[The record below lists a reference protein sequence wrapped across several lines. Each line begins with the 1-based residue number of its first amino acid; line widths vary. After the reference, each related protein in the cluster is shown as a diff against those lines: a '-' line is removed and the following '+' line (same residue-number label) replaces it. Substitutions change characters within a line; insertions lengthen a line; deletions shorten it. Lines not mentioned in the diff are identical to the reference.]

1 MHSPNS
7 NFGAGC
13 FIRRFSLRRKKWPD
27 DYVVTGGRLST
38 IARGK
43 HSSTSSSPVS
53 PSFAFSS
60 FATVAPI
67 SPAPLQPLTSHALA
81 ELRAQ
86 FSEQLKCLDAKLDL
100 DVTVLSELHE
110 FYRRRALVEQDY
122 SDALAKLVNSLKH
135 KHSNETGKRP
145 NWANYTTT
153 TLWNTL
159 LGTTLH
165 LSDVHATLS
174 EIFGKHM
181 VQRFTDMDED
191 ANRLH
196 KQWHLKFLHGFRN
209 ACTSEVASM
218 RIGRTNSAAPPQ
230 TRVLVVQSLSTD
242 NENVR
247 GEHFDP
253 MWLNDWHR
261 VCKRKQRSE
270 RWLPIFGGAAS
281 FSHDPDA
288 QLATFA
294 SCTCTQIGGF
304 PNLFCPADRCRE
316 MMVHCQEKV
325 FANISKLQSDQREY
339 GQRQSTQLDSD
350 RICKRSEEKLTA
362 VLDYIQS
369 KKKEPEKSQKFRR
382 AQADYNQKYQAY
394 ENTILATNHARNE
407 YLIQLSAANQSIHR
421 YFTDEV
427 SDIFDMRNIWSMV
440 SGVCVDWEARSK
452 LIQAH
457 PFSTT
462 QCMSC
467 GLHNSLARA
476 AMMHLSCEESV
487 KNYHGSVG
495 EMINRNITA
504 LDWRADK
511 ATFLRRNEVA
521 FSRPPAFSFL
531 PFKDDCESDVIAVP
545 PLRNSLAATAAD
557 LRANLDQLKASTE
570 EAWNNLQDIE
580 KKLLVLI
587 NQNDYDVSELF
598 ADPTLSG
605 RRRRRQSVSPVNG
618 ESGRPVPPSP
628 ATNAGGPAAAASY
641 TSLNKGSGFGSGGGF
656 GGGGNT
662 PLSSSL
668 PPEEM
673 GSEASVGSSGTEIQ
687 PGLYLT
693 MRNAYREQRI
703 REERIY
709 MEVDTVD
716 IRFSAYTQEMHRC
729 VVMQAKLA
737 EIERALANHRS
748 AASPTSTK
756 GPPSRHPPL
765 SLSPSVQLRC
775 SPSLSATPGS
785 GGGDANLTVAASTP
799 SSETGPE
806 TPFWAPPPP
815 PPATTPPSTSIPGS
829 AAATAVQPAAL
840 VKLATRRVLQ
850 VPNVGRPK
858 LFGGTID
865 EYVTKTGEQIPRV
878 MLSCI
883 RVINLYGMHHQGVF
897 RVPGSQAEIT
907 NFKEAFEYGEDP
919 LVGLS
924 DARNINSTA
933 GLLKLYFRELG
944 EPPFP
949 KEIFMELVKT
959 VREKRDCEE
968 CVDRLASII
977 SCGLS
982 HSVFIVMRY
991 LFAFLNHL
999 AEYSD
1004 ENMMDP
1010 YNLAICFGPT
1020 LMPAPPDIDQ
1030 VEFQSNVNDV
1040 VKLCINH
1047 HRRIFDPTVPGAYY
1061 EKFAAYASAVPP
1073 VLPRAIASEAVKKV
1087 CSLRRQATAST
1098 ATATAITGQEP
1109 LDSGSQRSPYV
1120 PGTNTS
1126 GVAATV
1132 GTSYSSSGKHT
1143 GFVSSTDRLSLDDE
1157 LDDDNDDE
1165 LDSDAEDDDSH
1176 PLHAT
1181 ALASFVGAS
1190 ARELSFQRGS
1200 ELLLYR
1206 RLNEHWW
1213 EGQAAAESDGPRYLV
1228 PHLYVKLLVEGTT
1241 PPSIPARDPT
1251 TTDESTGGVDD
1262 DAPPLSTS
1270 TLITAP
1276 AASSPPKKPLPTS
1289 SPTVT
1294 TPDFHKGATHGASS
1308 TSAESRSVTSPTVCK
1323 IEFGNDDV
1331 ETSLEM
1337 DRKDSADEDKKIDD
1351 TKRHTLTDENE
1362 VSDEQESAS
1371 TSSFPSLIT
1380 RSMSNSPP
1388 PVSPQRRA
1396 GNRCSWSEAPTSST
1410 SATPA
1415 TSTAPGLETLPEDR
1429 LANIKP
1435 SLRSSTAEGAEATE
1449 PFSTSNGS
1457 LIHVDSALAEVMHS
1471 MASLEDQ
1478 SRELE
1483 QKIRLLSAAKHTPD
1497 LVLGLPD
1504 RPQPPNWGRTPS
1516 SSKEEDSSGPGKNAA
1531 DTFAEQAGG
1540 TVRKRVS
1547 TQLAHFAEPS
1557 RPLITSA
1564 SLSNDLGWSESAPK
1578 PVATPATWWSTR
1590 KLISQTEEEG
1600 RDGVMS
1606 KSFVSKNK
1614 SVEKENVTTTSA
1626 TDSPVPI
1633 KRGSIAARVAA
1644 FEASTNIGS
1653 STSSTSARPSW
1664 VKKT

>member
-1 MHSPNS
+1 M
-7 NFGAGC
+7 
-13 FIRRFSLRRKKWPD
+13 
-27 DYVVTGGRLST
+27 
-38 IARGK
+38 
-43 HSSTSSSPVS
+43 TSRNP
-53 PSFAFSS
+53 
-60 FATVAPI
+60 
-67 SPAPLQPLTSHALA
+67 QK

-86 FSEQLKCLDAKLDL
+86 FSEQLKCLDSKLDL

-196 KQWHLKFLHGFRN
+196 KQ
-209 ACTSEVASM
+209 
-218 RIGRTNSAAPPQ
+218 
-230 TRVLVVQSLSTD
+230 
-242 NENVR
+242 
-247 GEHFDP
+247 
-253 MWLNDWHR
+253 
-261 VCKRKQRSE
+261 
-270 RWLPIFGGAAS
+270 
-281 FSHDPDA
+281 
-288 QLATFA
+288 
-294 SCTCTQIGGF
+294 
-304 PNLFCPADRCRE
+304 CRE
-316 MMVHCQEKV
+316 MMVRCQEKV

-339 GQRQSTQLDSD
+339 GQRQSTQMDAD

-427 SDIFDMRNIWSMV
+427 SDIFD
-440 SGVCVDWEARSK
+440 
-452 LIQAH
+452 
-457 PFSTT
+457 
-462 QCMSC
+462 CMSC

-487 KNYHGSVG
+487 KKYHGSVG

-598 ADPTLSG
+598 ADPALSG

-628 ATNAGGPAAAASY
+628 AANAGGPAAAASY
-641 TSLNKGSGFGSGGGF
+641 TSLNKGSGLGSGGGF

-687 PGLYLT
+687 PRLYLT

-709 MEVDTVD
+709 ME
-716 IRFSAYTQEMHRC
+716 RFSAYTQEMHRC

-765 SLSPSVQLRC
+765 SLSPSVQRRC
-775 SPSLSATPGS
+775 PPSLSATPGS
-785 GGGDANLTVAASTP
+785 GGGDANPTVAAFTP
-799 SSETGPE
+799 LSETGPE

-897 RVPGSQAEIT
+897 RVPGSQAEIA

-949 KEIFMELVKT
+949 KEVFMELVKT

-1120 PGTNTS
+1120 PGTNTF

-1132 GTSYSSSGKHT
+1132 GTSYSPSGKHM
-1143 GFVSSTDRLSLDDE
+1143 GFASSTDRLSLDDE

-1165 LDSDAEDDDSH
+1165 LDSDAEDEITQTV
-1176 PLHAT
+1176 A
-1181 ALASFVGAS
+1181 
-1190 ARELSFQRGS
+1190 
-1200 ELLLYR
+1200 
-1206 RLNEHWW
+1206 
-1213 EGQAAAESDGPRYLV
+1213 
-1228 PHLYVKLLVEGTT
+1228 
-1241 PPSIPARDPT
+1241 
-1251 TTDESTGGVDD
+1251 
-1262 DAPPLSTS
+1262 S
-1270 TLITAP
+1270 TLP
-1276 AASSPPKKPLPTS
+1276 QSQQSPP
-1289 SPTVT
+1289 
-1294 TPDFHKGATHGASS
+1294 
-1308 TSAESRSVTSPTVCK
+1308 
-1323 IEFGNDDV
+1323 
-1331 ETSLEM
+1331 
-1337 DRKDSADEDKKIDD
+1337 
-1351 TKRHTLTDENE
+1351 
-1362 VSDEQESAS
+1362 
-1371 TSSFPSLIT
+1371 
-1380 RSMSNSPP
+1380 
-1388 PVSPQRRA
+1388 
-1396 GNRCSWSEAPTSST
+1396 
-1410 SATPA
+1410 
-1415 TSTAPGLETLPEDR
+1415 
-1429 LANIKP
+1429 
-1435 SLRSSTAEGAEATE
+1435 
-1449 PFSTSNGS
+1449 
-1457 LIHVDSALAEVMHS
+1457 
-1471 MASLEDQ
+1471 
-1478 SRELE
+1478 
-1483 QKIRLLSAAKHTPD
+1483 
-1497 LVLGLPD
+1497 
-1504 RPQPPNWGRTPS
+1504 
-1516 SSKEEDSSGPGKNAA
+1516 
-1531 DTFAEQAGG
+1531 
-1540 TVRKRVS
+1540 
-1547 TQLAHFAEPS
+1547 
-1557 RPLITSA
+1557 
-1564 SLSNDLGWSESAPK
+1564 
-1578 PVATPATWWSTR
+1578 
-1590 KLISQTEEEG
+1590 
-1600 RDGVMS
+1600 
-1606 KSFVSKNK
+1606 
-1614 SVEKENVTTTSA
+1614 
-1626 TDSPVPI
+1626 
-1633 KRGSIAARVAA
+1633 
-1644 FEASTNIGS
+1644 
-1653 STSSTSARPSW
+1653 
-1664 VKKT
+1664 